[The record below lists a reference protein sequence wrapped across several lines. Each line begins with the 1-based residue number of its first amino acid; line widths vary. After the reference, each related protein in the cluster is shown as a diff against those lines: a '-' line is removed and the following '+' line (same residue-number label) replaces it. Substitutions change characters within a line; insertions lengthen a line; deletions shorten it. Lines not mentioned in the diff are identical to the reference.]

1 MSASAH
7 CLRLEG
13 VEYERGSQ
21 RFHFD
26 LTLRSAI
33 TTIAGASGSGKTT
46 LLHLVA
52 GFETPSAGRIVLDE
66 VDVTA
71 RHPSDRPVSLVF
83 QDNNLFAHLDI
94 ASNVGLGIKPS
105 LALTEEDK
113 AKIASALSRTG
124 LGGYEKR
131 LPGSLSGGERQ
142 RAAFARA
149 LVRNRPFLLL
159 DEPFAALDPGLRLSM
174 GRLLKELQ
182 WETGI
187 MVLLVTHLPE
197 EVERLSDDVVFIE
210 RGEVLFSGTAADAS
224 SLRAPAALQAFLGNE
239 RRSL

>member
-1 MSASAH
+1 MSVSAH

-13 VEYERGSQ
+13 VEYERGTQ
-21 RFHFD
+21 RFRFD
-26 LTLRSAI
+26 LTLRAAI

-52 GFETPSAGRIVLDE
+52 GFETPSAGRIFLDE
-66 VDVTA
+66 LDVTSL
-71 RHPSDRPVSLVF
+71 HPSERPVSLVF

-94 ASNVGLGIKPS
+94 ATNVGLGIKPS
-105 LALTEEDK
+105 LQLTEEDR
-113 AKIASALSRTG
+113 ARVSSALARTG

-159 DEPFAALDPGLRLSM
+159 DEPFAALDPGLRLTM
-174 GRLLKELQ
+174 GELLKELQ

-187 MVLLVTHLPE
+187 MVMLVTHLPE
-197 EVERLSDDVVFIE
+197 EVERLSDDVVFID
-210 RGEVLFSGTAADAS
+210 RGEVVFSGPVADALS
-224 SLRAPAALQAFLGNE
+224 VRAPTGLQAFLGNE
-239 RRSL
+239 RQSR